1 MMQVCAKHVYDD
13 VAGVGL
19 LGAEVVSARH
29 EQLQTKPKRVEQL
42 FCGLPV
48 FPREKLAVSHT
59 VGVLVSC
66 HCYQIR

>member
-1 MMQVCAKHVYDD
+1 
-13 VAGVGL
+13 
-19 LGAEVVSARH
+19 
-29 EQLQTKPKRVEQL
+29 VEQL